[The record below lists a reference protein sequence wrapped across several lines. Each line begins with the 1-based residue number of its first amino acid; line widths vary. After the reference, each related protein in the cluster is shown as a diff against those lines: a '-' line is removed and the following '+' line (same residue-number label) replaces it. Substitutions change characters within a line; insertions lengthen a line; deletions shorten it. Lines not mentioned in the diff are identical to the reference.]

1 MGDCINTRNVYV
13 AETYLHFYPHMTKAT
28 LPVAGSLL
36 NANIWINSIKKG
48 FASHPS
54 KCHTFFCGCKQK
66 IVVLCE
72 ILNFFKKRLSP
83 NTS

>member
-36 NANIWINSIKKG
+36 NANIWINSIKK
-48 FASHPS
+48 
-54 KCHTFFCGCKQK
+54 
-66 IVVLCE
+66 VLHL
-72 ILNFFKKRLSP
+72 IPQNVTLFSVGANRR
-83 NTS
+83 